1 VAIELYPDDVRPVAG
16 RGVYL
21 ARLGKRDA
29 ALRDA
34 ERALALDVNPSTAYQ
49 VAGIY
54 ALTSRQE
61 PNDHHEAMRLLS
73 GALKKGFGFDYLE
86 IDRDLDP
93 IRELPTFRKVIE
105 GARAMKAPA
114 PNAF

>member
-1 VAIELYPDDVRPVAG
+1 
-16 RGVYL
+16 

-29 ALRDA
+29 AISDA
-34 ERALALDVNPSTAYQ
+34 EHALSIDASPAVAYE

-93 IRELPTFRKVIE
+93 IRESPAFRKVIE
-105 GARAMKAPA
+105 GARAIKAP
-114 PNAF
+114 PLKSS